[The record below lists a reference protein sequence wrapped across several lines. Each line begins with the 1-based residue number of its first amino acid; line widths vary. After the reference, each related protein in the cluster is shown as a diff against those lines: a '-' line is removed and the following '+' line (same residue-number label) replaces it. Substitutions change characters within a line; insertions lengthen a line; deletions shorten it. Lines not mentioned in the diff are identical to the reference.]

1 MNTTRQPD
9 HPIHP
14 MFIQRWSPRAFNG
27 EPITQDALFTV
38 LEAARW
44 APSAFNAQP
53 WRFVWAL
60 RDTEAW
66 LPIFD
71 CLVPGNQVW
80 AQRASALLVI
90 VSRTDAVFPGKD
102 APSPNRWHSFD
113 SGAAWASLAFQ
124 ASMMD
129 LAAHAMAGFDADR
142 LRNAIAVLDG
152 HFVEAVVA
160 IGKAGDKG
168 VLPEALQA
176 REAPN
181 GRLPLNQLASM
192 GRF

>member
-1 MNTTRQPD
+1 MTTTRQSD

-14 MFIQRWSPRAFNG
+14 QFVQRWSPRAFTG
-27 EPITQDALFTV
+27 EPITQDTLFTV

-53 WRFVWAL
+53 WRFVWVL
-60 RDTEAW
+60 RDTKAW
-66 LPIFD
+66 PSIFD
-71 CLVPGNQVW
+71 CLAPANQVW
-80 AQRASALLVI
+80 VQRASALVAI
-90 VSRTDAVFPGKD
+90 VSRTDAIFPGKD

-113 SGAAWASLAFQ
+113 SGAAWANLALQ
-124 ASMMD
+124 ASLMD

-142 LRNAIAVLDG
+142 LRSAISVPDG
-152 HFVEAVVA
+152 HVVEAVVA

-176 REAPN
+176 RETPN